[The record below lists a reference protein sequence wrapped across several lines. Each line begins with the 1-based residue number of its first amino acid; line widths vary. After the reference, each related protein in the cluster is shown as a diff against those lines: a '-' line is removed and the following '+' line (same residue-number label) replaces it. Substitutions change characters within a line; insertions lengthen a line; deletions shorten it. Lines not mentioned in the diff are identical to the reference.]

1 MQIPN
6 HYLKEEVFTYRE
18 ENLAAIFILQ
28 STFQIQHVMVTSVG
42 FLFLCF
48 GEVGVFVPDTFL
60 TMYLLIYI
68 CIQGFEHHLSV
79 YIFKIGPHPKQ
90 LL

>member
-60 TMYLLIYI
+60 TMYLLIYMYVYKVLSTI
-68 CIQGFEHHLSV
+68 CQS
-79 YIFKIGPHPKQ
+79 IFSK
-90 LL
+90 